1 MIAEHQGHGSYTYEC
16 RKQDCWHCEHYG
28 LKPLPEIW
36 EPSPL
41 PVFIPRTI
49 KKKKPSK
56 QRLLMRWSKIE
67 TELIIKN
74 IWMNNKELTF
84 LLPGRTQRAI
94 YNRIAKL
101 RRMSIL
107 PRY

>member
-1 MIAEHQGHGSYTYEC
+1 
-16 RKQDCWHCEHYG
+16 
-28 LKPLPEIW
+28 
-36 EPSPL
+36 
-41 PVFIPRTI
+41 
-49 KKKKPSK
+49 
-56 QRLLMRWSKIE
+56 MRWSKIE

-101 RRMSIL
+101 RRLSIL